1 MALPEQSK
9 EPRNY
14 LNILEDYELDYF
26 RSLSASELFQ
36 LYCTAT
42 QLTDEKLAEK
52 LGISDSTLKR
62 FKKHNY
68 EYSRPDPSTLQKIC
82 LNLRLSVDEAEIFC
96 NNYSYLFI
104 NTHIKADK
112 LFKKKLEGNIY
123 VPMSH
128 KLSKAHRRY
137 LIKLFLKKYDDITQK
152 ELAELLCATPRT
164 IIRDFQALNIINLG
178 SKKKPKWEIV
188 E

>member
-1 MALPEQSK
+1 MSLTSQSK

-14 LNILEDYELDYF
+14 LYTLKENELDYF
-26 RSLSASELFQ
+26 RSLSAGKMFK
-36 LYCTAT
+36 LYSKAT
-42 QLTDEKLAEK
+42 HLTDEQLAEK

-112 LFKKKLEGNIY
+112 LFKKKLEANSF
-123 VPMSH
+123 VPMTLKHS
-128 KLSKAHRRY
+128 AEHRRII
-137 LIKLFLKKYDDITQK
+137 IKSFVKKYDDITQK
-152 ELAELLCATPRT
+152 ELAELLSVSIRT
-164 IIRDFQALNIINLG
+164 IIRDYQALNIINVG